1 MKKELYMLIRKLH
14 VHILCRCLSSAE
26 PVKRV
31 LRIESLMTALSYA
44 QAEKI

>member
-1 MKKELYMLIRKLH
+1 MLIRKLH

-31 LRIESLMTALSYA
+31 LRIESLMTALSYVHE
-44 QAEKI
+44 EKI